1 MEAVLGSSRTSRSA
15 TRKSTLHRLRPSEGT
30 APELRTFVRERY
42 LASEDYQARDFTRQG
57 MEGLL
62 ITGGVPRERADWCS
76 AVESI
81 TGLEVN
87 ERSRAAAG
95 LILMRT
101 GRGTYALSYGV
112 GQHMLDPYF
121 RDDEFGL
128 EFATRCLDDDG
139 VIKIRNQI
147 MDGRG
152 RVDEYSVSR
161 GERIDDFGL
170 DRFGA
175 VVRRIC
181 GTVSGLSLTSL
192 EAGRTR
198 QVRVE
203 CSQATIK
210 LPLATTVEQFL
221 SDLQA
226 IEDVCARPDPLP
238 QLRFV
243 NRVHTLDSRS
253 QKAVQAQAILEKH
266 LADPNSPRLT
276 IGIPDSCQ
284 ESYSSAQAF
293 RARRGTRTIE
303 TNDLELHHLLQ
314 FIQDKP
320 EGERLKA
327 LGDVRVTMFSDDD
340 FLTPASVT
348 TNGKEWLIADITM
361 GTDRL
366 FYGNGKWFE
375 VGAGFLETLEEEL
388 TALFT
393 QPQTVT
399 LPRWTKGPLDS
410 KGRDSHDEDWFN
422 HQAAKPDGYLLFDK
436 KDIVTGKFRG
446 GGLEICDVLGPENQL
461 ICIKKA
467 PASTAPL
474 NHLFAQ
480 GVVAVETL
488 RSDLEVRTKFLD
500 QVAAHTPDHRLLD
513 DFGTLRVVFG
523 ILLKDGQDIRVDSL
537 FAFAQVSL
545 LQAVRR
551 LRAMNA
557 EVEVVA
563 IRR

>member
-1 MEAVLGSSRTSRSA
+1 MGSTRKHQSA
-15 TRKSTLHRLRPSEGT
+15 TRKSTLHRLKVPDGS
-30 APELRTFVRERY
+30 ALELSRFVRDRY
-42 LASEDYQARDFTRQG
+42 LDSDDYQTREFTRRG
-57 MEGLL
+57 ITGLL
-62 ITGGVPRERADWCS
+62 ITGGVPRDRADWCDV
-76 AVESI
+76 VESI

-95 LILMRT
+95 LVLLET
-101 GRGTYALSYGV
+101 ARGTYALSYGV
-112 GQHMLDPYF
+112 GQHMLDPYY

-128 EFATRCLDDDG
+128 EFATRCLDDAG

-170 DRFGA
+170 ERFAA

-181 GTVSGLSLTSL
+181 GTVSGLPLTFLQS
-192 EAGRTR
+192 GKVR

-203 CSQATIK
+203 CSQAAIK
-210 LPLATTVEQFL
+210 LPLATSMEQFL
-221 SDLQA
+221 SDLGV

-243 NRVHTLDSRS
+243 SRVHTLDNRSR
-253 QKAVQAQAILEKH
+253 KAVDAQKILEAQ
-266 LADPNSPRLT
+266 LTDPDSPRLT
-276 IGIPDSCQ
+276 IGVPDSCQ
-284 ESYSSAQAF
+284 EGYSSAQAF
-293 RARRGTRTIE
+293 RVRRGTQTIE
-303 TNDLELHHLLQ
+303 LHELELRHLLQ
-314 FIQDKP
+314 FVKDKP
-320 EGERLKA
+320 PGERLKG
-327 LGDVRVTMFSDDD
+327 LGDLRVTMFSDDD
-340 FLTPASVT
+340 FQTPAGVT
-348 TNGKEWLIADITM
+348 TSGKEWLIADVPL
-361 GTDRL
+361 GSDRL

-375 VGAGFLETLEEEL
+375 VGAGFIETLEEEL
-388 TALFT
+388 TNLFA

-399 LPRWTKGPLDS
+399 LPRWTKGPLNSD
-410 KGRDSHDEDWFN
+410 GQDTHDEDWFN
-422 HQAAKPDGYLLFDK
+422 HKTAEQDGYLLFDK
-436 KDIVTGKFRG
+436 DTVRTAKFRG
-446 GGLEICDVLGPENQL
+446 GGLEICDILGPDNQL

-467 PASTAPL
+467 PATTAPL

-488 RSDLEVRTKFLD
+488 RSDIAVRGKFLT
-500 QVAAHTPDHRLLD
+500 QVAAHTPDHRMLN

-523 ILLKDGQDIRVDSL
+523 ILLKDGRDIAVNSL

-557 EVEVVA
+557 EVEVIA

>member
-1 MEAVLGSSRTSRSA
+1 M
-15 TRKSTLHRLRPSEGT
+15 
-30 APELRTFVRERY
+30 RTFVRERY
-42 LASEDYQARDFTRQG
+42 LDDEDYQAREFTRPG
-57 MEGLL
+57 LEGLL

-81 TGLEVN
+81 TGLDVN
-87 ERSRAAAG
+87 EHSRAAAG
-95 LILMRT
+95 LIIMRT
-101 GRGTYALSYGV
+101 GRDTYALSYGV

-128 EFATRCLDDDG
+128 EFATRCLNDDG

-192 EAGRTR
+192 ETGRTR
-198 QVRVE
+198 QIRVE

-221 SDLQA
+221 SDLRA
-226 IEDVCARPDPLP
+226 IEDVCAKPDPLP

-243 NRVHTLDSRS
+243 RRVHTLDNRS
-253 QKAVQAQAILEKH
+253 HKAVQAQKILETH
-266 LADPNSPRLT
+266 LTDPDSPRLT
-276 IGIPDSCQ
+276 IGVPDSCQ

-293 RARRGTRTIE
+293 RARRGARTIG
-303 TNDLELHHLLQ
+303 TSDLELHHLLQ
-314 FIQDKP
+314 LIQDKP

-340 FLTPASVT
+340 YQTPAGVT

-366 FYGNGKWFE
+366 YYGNGKWFE

-393 QPQTVT
+393 QPQTIT
-399 LPRWTKGPLDS
+399 LPPWPKGPPNS
-410 KGRDSHDEDWFN
+410 KGHDSHDEDWFN
-422 HQAAKPDGYLLFDK
+422 QQAAKPDGYLLFDK
-436 KDIVTGKFRG
+436 QNIVTENFKG

-461 ICIKKA
+461 ICIRKA
-467 PASTAPL
+467 PTSTAPL

-488 RSDLEVRTKFLD
+488 RSDIEIRTKFLE
-500 QVAAHTPDHRLLD
+500 QVAAHTPDHRLLH

-523 ILLKDGQDIRVDSL
+523 ILLKDGQDIRVNSL

-551 LRAMNA
+551 LCAMNA

-563 IRR
+563 IHR

>member
-1 MEAVLGSSRTSRSA
+1 MSSTRTSRSA
-15 TRKSTLHRLRPSEGT
+15 VRSTLHRLKPPEGT
-30 APELRTFVRERY
+30 TPELRSFVRERY
-42 LASEDYQARDFTRQG
+42 LDSEDYQAREFTQQG

-62 ITGGVPRERADWCS
+62 ITGGVPRERADWCT

-81 TGLEVN
+81 TGLDVN

-101 GRGTYALSYGV
+101 ARGTYALSYGV

-192 EAGRTR
+192 ETGRTR

-203 CSQATIK
+203 CAQATIK

-221 SDLQA
+221 GDLLA
-226 IEDVCARPDPLP
+226 IEDVCAKPDPLP

-243 NRVHTLDSRS
+243 SRVHTLDSRS
-253 QKAVQAQAILEKH
+253 HKAVEALETH
-266 LADPNSPRLT
+266 LATPDSPRLT
-276 IGIPDSCQ
+276 IGVPDSCQ

-293 RARRGTRTIE
+293 RARRGSRTIE
-303 TNDLELHHLLQ
+303 TSDLELRHLLQ
-314 FIQDKP
+314 FVQDKP

-327 LGDVRVTMFSDDD
+327 LGAVRVTMFSDDD
-340 FLTPASVT
+340 YRTPAGVT

-399 LPRWTKGPLDS
+399 LPPWPKGPPNS
-410 KGRDSHDEDWFN
+410 KGHDSHDEDWFN
-422 HQAAKPDGYLLFDK
+422 HQAAEPDGYLLFDK
-436 KDIVTGKFRG
+436 KDIVTEKFRG

-488 RSDLEVRTKFLD
+488 RSDIEVRAKFLE
-500 QVAAHTPDHRLLD
+500 QVAAHTPDHRLLH

-557 EVEVVA
+557 EVEVIA

>member
-1 MEAVLGSSRTSRSA
+1 MDSTRKLRST
-15 TRKSTLHRLRPSEGT
+15 TRKSTLHRLKVPEGT
-30 APELRTFVRERY
+30 TPELHRFVRDRY
-42 LASEDYQARDFTRQG
+42 LDGDDYRVREFTRQG
-57 MEGLL
+57 IEGLL

-76 AVESI
+76 VVESI

-95 LILMRT
+95 LVLIRT
-101 GRGTYALSYGV
+101 SRGTYALSYGV

-128 EFATRCLDDDG
+128 EFATRCLNDDG

-192 EAGRTR
+192 ATGKAR
-198 QVRVE
+198 QIRVE

-221 SDLQA
+221 SDLQT

-243 NRVHTLDSRS
+243 SRVHTLDNRS
-253 QKAVQAQAILEKH
+253 HKAVQAQTILEKH
-266 LADPNSPRLT
+266 LTDPDSPRLT
-276 IGIPDSCQ
+276 IGVPDSCQ

-293 RARRGTRTIE
+293 RVRRGARMLE
-303 TNDLELHHLLQ
+303 ESDLELEHLLQ
-314 FIQDKP
+314 FVKDKP

-327 LGDVRVTMFSDDD
+327 LRDVRVTMFSDDD
-340 FLTPASVT
+340 CRTPAGVT
-348 TNGKEWLIADITM
+348 TNAKEWLVADIAM

-388 TALFT
+388 TDLFT
-393 QPQTVT
+393 QTHTVT
-399 LPRWTKGPLDS
+399 LPRWTQGPLNF
-410 KGRDSHDEDWFN
+410 KGHDSHDEDWFN
-422 HQAAKPDGYLLFDK
+422 HRVAQQDGYLLFDK
-436 KDIVTGKFRG
+436 KDIVTEKFRG

-480 GVVAVETL
+480 GVAAVETL
-488 RSDLEVRTKFLD
+488 RSDTEVRTKFLH
-500 QVAAHTPDHRLLD
+500 QVAAHTPDHRLLH

-523 ILLKDGQDIRVDSL
+523 ILLKDGRDICVNSL

-545 LQAVRR
+545 LQAARR

-557 EVEVVA
+557 KVEVVA